1 MPQVV
6 AAIAPIA
13 TNVLLGLGASLI
25 ANWLRPRQQVQ
36 TQTATT
42 QRGLSFQ
49 VALGES
55 VPVSA
60 IFGRGR
66 TAGHLVFAQE
76 YGANNEYLKIVITM
90 GKGWFDGLEL
100 ALAEE
105 KPLTLSGSNG
115 DIDGKVVEQ
124 YRIDGAGAPSP
135 TGTPHMWM
143 KVYDGRPGQVA
154 DPGLIAASGGSG
166 RWGSMHKATGTP
178 YVIITLRYH
187 ANLFPSAA
195 LPRFGFVWRGLRLYD
210 WRKDSTVPGG
220 AGTHRWNDQSTW
232 EWTENP
238 AVIAWNYR
246 RGYWI
251 NGIKVMGFGFSA
263 WSNDLAYFTSAANI
277 SDEPIFYPA
286 TGATMARYAYGRE
299 VSDDEDRLTVQREIE
314 ASWCGSSFDRGGAY
328 APLPAAQQVPVMTLA
343 LGKRVDGTTT
353 RKDRYGEVSAKKTAW
368 HGTFMS
374 QADYWV
380 PTPFEQRI
388 NVDLEAL
395 VGGRKPVQFNQPY
408 EHRQERAQSRAEIN
422 LRRNLFPATVSATF
436 GPESKILEPG
446 DAVTLRSEWGDTL
459 MIVQSVAQAADD
471 LGRELTLRQWSNLI
485 VPASGEAFVT
495 LPDGPGAGPSDPDRT
510 IYVPSFDAIAYSR
523 AGGGA
528 IHPFGKASWSH
539 ISDPNVDQVLIRVW
553 PATGDEAVDGET
565 FFANPRL
572 QDNKLFGPLQP
583 DTAYLTK
590 SIPVRKDGRLTFW
603 SAEKAFVTGAETV
616 PLPPGS
622 ITPEMLNQELRN
634 THGLVN
640 DVTPGSLVD
649 RIAEL
654 EVLSEQLAH
663 ALAQGDLSNRGE
675 IKVLKAHR
683 SGNAAAVLEERR
695 ARVEADAAMALL
707 IQQVVAQ
714 LNNQYASAFI
724 KFEVLA
730 SDEETFATIAMMV
743 RVGSAGTLVE
753 SGIRLMVEI
762 VAGVPKAQIALLTQ
776 NLVITDGTNSTN
788 AITIDPTT
796 GKLRLKELL
805 FERIRSV
812 DGVSIDINGLDP
824 EVSLIG
830 A

>member
-13 TNVLLGLGASLI
+13 TNLLLGLGASLI
-25 ANWLRPRQQVQ
+25 AEWIRPKQQVR
-36 TQTATT
+36 TQTGTT
-42 QRGLSFQ
+42 ARGLAFQ

-55 VPVSA
+55 VPVST

-76 YGANNEYLKIVITM
+76 YGANNEFLKIVITM

-105 KPLTLSGSNG
+105 KPLTLTGSNS

-124 YRIDGAGAPSP
+124 YRIDAAGAPSP
-135 TGTPHMWM
+135 AGTPHMWM

-187 ANLFPSAA
+187 ANLFPSAS

-210 WRKDSTVPGG
+210 WRKDSTVVGG
-220 AGTHRWNDQSTW
+220 AGAHRWNDQSTW

-238 AVIAWNYR
+238 AVIAWNFR

-251 NGIKVMGFGFSA
+251 NGIKIMGFGFSA

-277 SDEPIFYPA
+277 ADEPIFYPA

-299 VSDDEDRLTVQREIE
+299 VTDDEDRLTVQREIE

-328 APLPAAQQVPVMTLA
+328 APLPAAQQVPVMSLT
-343 LGKRVDGTTT
+343 LGKRVDGTST

-388 NVDLEAL
+388 NVGLEAL
-395 VGGRKPVQFNQPY
+395 IGGRKSVQFNQPY

-446 DAVTLRSEWGDTL
+446 DAVTLQSEWGSTL
-459 MIVQSVAQAADD
+459 MLVQSVAQAADD
-471 LGRELTLRQWSNLI
+471 IGRELTLHQWSNQI

-495 LPDGPGAGPSDPDRT
+495 LPDAPGAGPTDPART
-510 IYVPSFDAIAYSR
+510 ILVPAFDAIDFSR

-528 IHPFGKASWSH
+528 VHPFGKATWAH

-553 PATGDEAVDGET
+553 PAVGDEAVDGET

-572 QDNKLFGPLQP
+572 QDAKLFGPLQP
-583 DTAYLTK
+583 ETAYLAK
-590 SIPVRKDGRLTFW
+590 AIPIRKDGRLTFW
-603 SAEKAFVTGAETV
+603 SAEKAFTTGAETV
-616 PLPPGS
+616 PLEPGS
-622 ITPEMLNQELRN
+622 VQPDHLGQQLRN

-640 DVTPGSLVD
+640 DVTPGSLTD
-649 RIAEL
+649 RLAQLEAIA
-654 EVLSEQLAH
+654 EQLAH
-663 ALAQGDLSNRGE
+663 DQAVGDMDNRGE
-675 IKVLKAHR
+675 IKVLKAR
-683 SGNAAAVLEERR
+683 SGTNAAAVIEERR
-695 ARVEADAAMALL
+695 ARVEADAATALL
-707 IQQVVAQ
+707 VQQVVAQ
-714 LNNQYASAFI
+714 LNSQFASAFI

-730 SDEETFATIAMMV
+730 SDAATFATIAIMV
-743 RVGSAGTLVE
+743 RVTASDVFVE
-753 SGIRLMVEI
+753 SGIRMHVEI
-762 VAGVPKAQIALLTQ
+762 VGGVPKAQLALLSQ
-776 NLVITDGTNSTN
+776 NIVITDGVHTSN
-788 AITIDPTT
+788 AITIDATT

-805 FERIRSV
+805 IERIRSV

-824 EVSLIG
+824 EISLIG
-830 A
+830 S